1 MKCLL
6 VHMIMVYRSRVKF
19 MLEVVLAIKNNN
31 IRKIPNY
38 DTSHM
43 DHLKKLLRGF
53 VKGISG
59 YLVYRLHLL
68 KQQSLA
74 LILLFCNSKD
84 N

>member
-38 DTSHM
+38 DT
-43 DHLKKLLRGF
+43 RNC
-53 VKGISG
+53 SG
-59 YLVYRLHLL
+59 A
-68 KQQSLA
+68 S
-74 LILLFCNSKD
+74 
-84 N
+84 